1 MKKVLFV
8 TYYWPPSGKASLHWP
23 LDMIKYLPEHTWQPA
38 VLTAKED
45 TFSHKDDSLLEAV
58 SPNLV
63 VVKTNSLEPFNI
75 YKKFLG
81 KSKDEAL
88 VASETISQ
96 TRKDLKHRL
105 AVWIRMNLF
114 IPDARIGWY
123 FLSIKEGKIFLT
135 GNYFDAIVSVG
146 PPHTSHLIAKK
157 LGKVFGIPHIPVFI
171 DPWTDIVY
179 YKNHKRNKVT
189 LAIDNYLEKAVLTNA
204 KKVVFVTETMRSD
217 YVKKYN
223 WLKNKSH
230 VLYWGYDE
238 NAFKFLSSYSSDKS
252 GQASLKEGRILSQYL
267 QSAEEV
273 LLHAGNIFDYQNP
286 KRLWKLIR
294 QMIDKGRKI
303 KIKFI
308 GTVGPEIRKSIVEN
322 GLSEFTNYAGFLSY
336 SDMLNELF
344 SANYLMVCASEPRH
358 VPGKLFEYL
367 RSGKPIIAFGNGNEE
382 VKDILTK
389 ANAGM
394 LFGYEQDGHEF
405 FESTNKF
412 NTDISFVRKFD
423 RRNIA
428 HQLAE
433 ILNDMRRQQ
442 NNNLV

>member
-1 MKKVLFV
+1 MKKVLFI

-23 LDMIKYLPEHTWQPA
+23 LDMIKYLPEHNWHPA

-45 TFSHKDDSLLEAV
+45 TFSHKDNSFLEAID
-58 SPNLV
+58 PNLV
-63 VVKTNSLEPFNI
+63 VIKTKSLEPFNI

-81 KSKDEAL
+81 KSKDETL
-88 VASETISQ
+88 IASETISQ

-123 FLSIKEGKIFLT
+123 PTSIKEGKIFLT

-146 PPHTSHLIAKK
+146 PPHTAHLIAKK
-157 LGKVFGIPHIPVFI
+157 LGKVFGIVHIPVFI

-179 YKNHKRNKVT
+179 YKNYKRNKVT
-189 LAIDNYLEKAVLTNA
+189 LAIDKYLEKSVLTNSN
-204 KKVVFVTETMRSD
+204 KVVFVTETMRND
-217 YVKKYN
+217 YVKKYD

-238 NAFKFLSSYSSDKS
+238 EDFR
-252 GQASLKEGRILSQYL
+252 SLPPNPLPKEGGIWQLS
-267 QSAEEV
+267 EEV

-286 KRLWKLIR
+286 KQLWKLIR
-294 QMIDKGRKI
+294 QMINNGRKI

-308 GTVGPEIRKSIVEN
+308 GTVAPEIRKSIVEN
-322 GLSEFTNYAGFLSY
+322 GLSEFTDYAGFLSY
-336 SDMLNELF
+336 PDMLSELF
-344 SANYLMVCASEPRH
+344 KASYLMMCASEPRH

-367 RSGKPIIAFGNGNEE
+367 RSGKPIIAFGNRNEE

-394 LFGYEQDGHEF
+394 LFGYEHDGHEF
-405 FESTNKF
+405 FESATKF

-428 HQLAE
+428 QQLAE
-433 ILNDMRRQQ
+433 ILNDI
-442 NNNLV
+442 